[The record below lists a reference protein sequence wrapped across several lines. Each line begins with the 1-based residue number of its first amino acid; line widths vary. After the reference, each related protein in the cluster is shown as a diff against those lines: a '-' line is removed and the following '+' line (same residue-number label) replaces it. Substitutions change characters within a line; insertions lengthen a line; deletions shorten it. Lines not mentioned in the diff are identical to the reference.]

1 MTRLSVLLTVAV
13 LAEATVAHGQGV
25 APGGPVGNSTG
36 IGSGVGPGAIG
47 TAPRFPN
54 GTAQP
59 TLPPPP
65 PPGGLPPSG
74 RADGTPRFPPPSPR
88 LSSPHVQTPPRYPQP
103 LDPNDPTTPVPS
115 RVPQAK

>member
-1 MTRLSVLLTVAV
+1 MIRIPVLLAVAV
-13 LAEATVAHGQGV
+13 VAETIGGAYGQNV
-25 APGGPVGNSTG
+25 APGGPIGNSTG

-59 TLPPPP
+59 TLQPPP

-74 RADGTPRFPPPSPR
+74 RVDSAPRLPPPGAR
-88 LSSPHVQTPPRYPQP
+88 VQMPSRSPQP

-115 RVPQAK
+115 RLPQAK

>member
-1 MTRLSVLLTVAV
+1 MIRISILLTVASV
-13 LAEATVAHGQGV
+13 AGLTVAAYGQGV
-25 APGGPVGNSTG
+25 APGGPIGNSTG

-47 TAPRFPN
+47 TAPSFPN

-74 RADGTPRFPPPSPR
+74 RAESAPR
-88 LSSPHVQTPPRYPQP
+88 LPQPGPHIQTPSRYPRP

-115 RVPQAK
+115 RLPQAK

>member
-1 MTRLSVLLTVAV
+1 MIRISLLLTVAV
-13 LAEATVAHGQGV
+13 VAEAVGAYGQGV
-25 APGGPVGNSTG
+25 TPGGPIGNSTG

-74 RADGTPRFPPPSPR
+74 RVNSAPRLPPPGAR
-88 LSSPHVQTPPRYPQP
+88 VQMPSRYPQP
-103 LDPNDPTTPVPS
+103 LDPNDPTTTVPS
-115 RVPQAK
+115 RPPQAK

>member
-1 MTRLSVLLTVAV
+1 MIRMSLLLAVAV
-13 LAEATVAHGQGV
+13 MAEAVAAAYGQGV
-25 APGGPVGNSTG
+25 APGGPIGNSTG

-74 RADGTPRFPPPSPR
+74 RANSAPQPVPP
-88 LSSPHVQTPPRYPQP
+88 SPHVQMPPRYPQP